1 MKKTLLMV
9 RGIPSSGKTTL
20 AKTIVELINN
30 LSFNASLQD
39 NAVMFA
45 ADDFFEKDGK
55 YEFDASLLGK
65 AHNMCK
71 ENTRKAL
78 KNGIEFV
85 IVSNTSTTESEL
97 EPYIKMAKEHNYNF
111 TSIIVESRHGNM
123 NEHNVPPSK
132 IEEMKKKIFN
142 KIVKIN
148 RKKSLMNNSNID
160 KLLSKKSLEKMLGI
174 EIERHK
180 CTIKM
185 DNDELT
191 SIDIK
196 IFIKKNVEKFEH
208 SVIIRSNGEI
218 KIK

>member
-1 MKKTLLMV
+1 
-9 RGIPSSGKTTL
+9 
-20 AKTIVELINN
+20 
-30 LSFNASLQD
+30 
-39 NAVMFA
+39 
-45 ADDFFEKDGK
+45 
-55 YEFDASLLGK
+55 
-65 AHNMCK
+65 
-71 ENTRKAL
+71 
-78 KNGIEFV
+78 
-85 IVSNTSTTESEL
+85 
-97 EPYIKMAKEHNYNF
+97 
-111 TSIIVESRHGNM
+111 
-123 NEHNVPPSK
+123 
-132 IEEMKKKIFN
+132 
-142 KIVKIN
+142 
-148 RKKSLMNNSNID
+148 MNNSNID